1 MADLDFT
8 FDFLFGTVNVVQDE
22 QKMAQSPL
30 VGSSL
35 VSDLEVDHGVGA
47 GVSFVVEEGL
57 GEGQ

>member
-1 MADLDFT
+1 VAYFDFA

-35 VSDLEVDHGVGA
+35 VSDLKVDHCVGA